1 MPYQREGAVK
11 ISDHH
16 VRSPLLN
23 ISRACQTCHHYPE
36 EELKARALTIQDRTA
51 SVLSRAEDAV
61 LALIAAIEQARKAG
75 ADDDKLRTAR
85 EMHRRAQWRLDF
97 VSAENSTG
105 FHAPQEALRILA
117 EAIDDARQGQ
127 AAATSLA
134 VRSRAADSNRRV
146 PRIAVRRTPI
156 PTTSR

>member
-1 MPYQREGAVK
+1 MLVAANRRIDLPLK
-11 ISDHH
+11 S
-16 VRSPLLN
+16 SPTLLLRRGPPPSLESAN
-23 ISRACQTCHHYPE
+23 T
-36 EELKARALTIQDRTA
+36 
-51 SVLSRAEDAV
+51 
-61 LALIAAIEQARKAG
+61 ALIAAIEQARKAG

-117 EAIDDARQGQ
+117 EAIDDTRQGQ

-134 VRSRAADSNRRV
+134 VRSRARMRKAS
-146 PRIAVRRTPI
+146 
-156 PTTSR
+156 